1 MKTYKQLLEEFAPE
15 KIEETIEEGVEYVI
29 TLDEKKL
36 DDVEK
41 GDLKK
46 DHEDLKD
53 KDIDNDGD
61 VDDSDEYLHNRR
73 KKISKS
79 IKQQNEDV
87 KAGKLKLAD
96 GSLIDVSD
104 DDAKI
109 INDLFASLGEK
120 GKKAMMDTMFDDQA
134 SFDEL
139 VAMAKDA

>member
-1 MKTYKQLLEEFAPE
+1 
-15 KIEETIEEGVEYVI
+15 
-29 TLDEKKL
+29 
-36 DDVEK
+36 
-41 GDLKK
+41 
-46 DHEDLKD
+46 
-53 KDIDNDGD
+53 
-61 VDDSDEYLHNRR
+61 
-73 KKISKS
+73 
-79 IKQQNEDV
+79 
-87 KAGKLKLAD
+87 LKLAD